1 MREDDP
7 SPIPPERRA
16 EELKELARQTDDPGE
31 RAWYLQWAKAF
42 DRLAEIGGR
51 KRKGRGKPN

>member
-1 MREDDP
+1 MREDNQP
-7 SPIPPERRA
+7 PNPPERSA

-51 KRKGRGKPN
+51 KRKGRIKPN